1 MSDIY
6 YCLSVH
12 WSLPLYYLIC
22 YWYLLVLYFYISY
35 FILQLFWF
43 FFIFSTLLIKF
54 VTVFIHSFLS
64 SLSIFTFNT
73 LSSLSGKLHI
83 STPFS
88 SSSGVLSSFGKYFF
102 VALFCLICCFY
113 FCVFD
118 SLFTSTD
125 LREVTLYRRCPMRSH
140 SAVLSNHQSYMY
152 ESPCYV
158 GCMGPSVIVGWLL
171 WVVWEVALRL
181 VGCQALP
188 WVEAAGLLVGRNP
201 WESWS

>member
-12 WSLPLYYLIC
+12 WSRPLYYLIC

-43 FFIFSTLLIKF
+43 FFIFSTLLVKF

-102 VALFCLICCFY
+102 VALFCLICCVY

-118 SLFTSTD
+118 SLVTSTD
-125 LREVTLYRRCPMRSH
+125 LREVALCRRCPMGPSNSFPLTTR
-140 SAVLSNHQSYMY
+140 AVLAVL
-152 ESPCYV
+152 PV
-158 GCMGPSVIVGWLL
+158 GPIQPFC
-171 WVVWEVALRL
+171 
-181 VGCQALP
+181 CN
-188 WVEAAGLLVGRNP
+188 AANNCRYPGR
-201 WESWS
+201 